1 MGPELR
7 PCYKI
12 RPQFTTALMA
22 LFLGADVDV
31 SGIACD
37 LSASQISGE
46 TRRS

>member
-7 PCYKI
+7 P
-12 RPQFTTALMA
+12 QFTIALID
-22 LFLGADVDV
+22 LFLGADVNV